1 MRGRAIELED
11 VSVLRWTDSADS
23 VVVTLGEVANGSRT
37 GPVKRKYRVRQG
49 PQWKT
54 YFEGVIG

>member
-11 VSVLRWTDSADS
+11 VSVLRWTDSADT

-37 GPVKRKYRVRQG
+37 GPVKRKYRVRRG
-49 PQWKT
+49 PQ
-54 YFEGVIG
+54 